1 MVLLQQ
7 FDVRVYAQA
16 RASALLDHENNV
28 CCQLMPTAG
37 MIAAR

>member
-16 RASALLDHENNV
+16 HASALLDHKKNV
-28 CCQLMPTAG
+28 CCQLMPAGG